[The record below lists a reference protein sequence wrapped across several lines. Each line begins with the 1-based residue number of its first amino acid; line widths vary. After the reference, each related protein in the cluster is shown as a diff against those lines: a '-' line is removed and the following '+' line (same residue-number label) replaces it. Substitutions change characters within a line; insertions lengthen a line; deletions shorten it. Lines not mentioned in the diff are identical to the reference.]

1 MKRRNSLRSKF
12 VVPIISLSLIL
23 LIVPIFILGQKQLKD
38 TRNIAMWQMSDALHL
53 VADYVSEP
61 LISGNEEE
69 ANNVLLKA
77 KDVASVSALV
87 VYKSSGEMFASYGDE
102 QALSILSQIGPSGE
116 MIIQYDN
123 WLAISMP
130 IMKNDVIYGTMV
142 TYIDKTASKTA
153 YKRTISLFVFVFL
166 MMAVLSVIITLIFE
180 RRFLKPI
187 LKLAQNFKNISQT
200 TSFIE
205 TPELIRFDNR
215 MSEEIAL
222 LVSGFNDMITKLVV
236 REKKQHEAEAEI
248 RDMNDRLELEVLA
261 RTAELSKTNEKLVE
275 SFENER
281 NILEKLPYGI
291 VLIDYEANI
300 VEANDFARK
309 RLGFVEDAPITIADI
324 CNEAL
329 CLEDINS
336 CPLLNADDD
345 LLKPKSQQAYFRDIN
360 GNDIPV
366 LKTVIPIVYNERK
379 VIMEA
384 FVDITDLRET
394 QLELVKAKEKAEESD
409 RLKSAFLANMSHEI
423 RTPLNAIIGFTNIL
437 VSEDLD
443 ENLKADFRVIVEE
456 NTDNLLNL
464 IEDILDLSKL
474 ESGTLSMNPQI
485 VNMMNFVSDISKN
498 GKMLIDRMEKTQ
510 VEFIT
515 EIDPTILQNYIF
527 DSSRIKQVV
536 LNLINNSIKF
546 TDSGAITFGV
556 NHSKERE
563 LLFYVKDTGPGIPEL
578 DNEKIFNRFYK
589 SASSGDKLYA
599 GTGLGLAICKNIIEL
614 NHGEIWYETEVGK
627 GTTFYFSVPV

>member
-12 VVPIISLSLIL
+12 IVPIISLSLVL
-23 LIVPIFILGQKQLKD
+23 LIVPIFILGQRQLRD
-38 TRNIAMWQMSDALHL
+38 TSNIAMWQMSDALHL

-61 LISGNEEE
+61 LISGDEEE

-77 KDVASVSALV
+77 NNVGFVTALV
-87 VYKSSGEMFASYGDE
+87 VYKSSGELFASYGDK
-102 QALSILSQIGPSGE
+102 QALLVLSQIEPSGE

-130 IMKNDVIYGTMV
+130 VIKDDVVYGTMI
-142 TYIDKTASKTA
+142 TYIDKTVYKMA
-153 YKRTISLFVFVFL
+153 YKRSIFLFVFLFL
-166 MMAVLSVIITLIFE
+166 VMAVLSIIITLIFE
-180 RRFLKPI
+180 RRFLRPI
-187 LKLAQNFKNISQT
+187 LQLAQNFKNISQT
-200 TSFIE
+200 TSFLE
-205 TPELIRFDNR
+205 PPELIRFNKK

-236 REKKQHEAEAEI
+236 REKKQHEAETAI
-248 RDMNDRLELEVLA
+248 RDMNDRLELEVLS
-261 RTAELSKTNEKLVE
+261 RTAELSETNEKLVK

-281 NILEKLPYGI
+281 NILENLPYGI

-309 RLGFVEDAPITIADI
+309 RLGFVEDAPKTVADI
-324 CNEAL
+324 CKEAV
-329 CLEDINS
+329 CLEDVNL
-336 CPLLNADDD
+336 CPLLNANDD
-345 LLKPKSQQAYFRDIN
+345 LLKPKSKQAYFRDIN

-366 LKTVIPIVYNERK
+366 LKTAIPIVYNERK

-485 VNMMNFVSDISKN
+485 VNMVDFVSDISKN

-510 VEFIT
+510 VDFVT
-515 EIDPTILQNYIF
+515 KIDSAILQNYIF
-527 DSSRIKQVV
+527 DSSRIKQVI

-563 LLFYVKDTGPGIPEL
+563 LLFYVKDTGPGIPEI
-578 DNEKIFNRFYK
+578 DNDKIFNRFYK

-599 GTGLGLAICKNIIEL
+599 GTGLGLAISKNIIEL

-627 GTTFYFSVPV
+627 GTTFYFTVPV

>member
-12 VVPIISLSLIL
+12 VVPIVSLSLVL
-23 LIVPIFILGQKQLKD
+23 LIVPIFILGQKQLRD
-38 TRNIAMWQMSDALHL
+38 TSNIAMWQMSDALHL

-61 LISGNEEE
+61 LISGDEEE
-69 ANNVLLKA
+69 ANNVLLK
-77 KDVASVSALV
+77 VNNVGFVTALV
-87 VYKSSGEMFASYGDE
+87 VYKSSGELFASYGDK
-102 QALSILSQIGPSGE
+102 QALLVLSQIEPSGE

-130 IMKNDVIYGTMV
+130 VMKNDVVYGTMV
-142 TYIDKTASKTA
+142 TYIDKTVYKMA
-153 YKRTISLFVFVFL
+153 YRRSISLFVFLFL
-166 MMAVLSVIITLIFE
+166 VMAVLSTIITLIFE

-187 LKLAQNFKNISQT
+187 SQLAQNFKNISQT

-248 RDMNDRLELEVLA
+248 RDMNDRLELEVLS

-281 NILEKLPYGI
+281 NILENLPYGI
-291 VLIDYEANI
+291 ILIDYEANI

-309 RLGFVEDAPITIADI
+309 RLGFVDDAPKTVADI
-324 CNEAL
+324 CKEAV
-329 CLEDINS
+329 CLEDVS
-336 CPLLNADDD
+336 QCPLLDVKDD
-345 LLKPKSQQAYFRDIN
+345 LLKPKSQQAYFRDKE

-394 QLELVKAKEKAEESD
+394 QLELVKAKERAEESD

-437 VSEDLD
+437 VSEDL
-443 ENLKADFRVIVEE
+443 EEEIKADYRVIVEE

-515 EIDPTILQNYIF
+515 KIDSTIVQNYIF
-527 DSSRIKQVV
+527 DSSRIKQVI
-536 LNLINNSIKF
+536 LNLINNATKF

-556 NHSKERE
+556 NHSSERE
-563 LLFYVKDTGPGIPEL
+563 LLFYVKDTGPGIVEL